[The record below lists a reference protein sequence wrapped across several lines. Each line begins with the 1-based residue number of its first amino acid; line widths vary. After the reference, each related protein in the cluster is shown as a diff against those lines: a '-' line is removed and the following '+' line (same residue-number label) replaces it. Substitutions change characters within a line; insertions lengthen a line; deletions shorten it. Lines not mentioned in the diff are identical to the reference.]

1 MKLGTKIV
9 LGFALTNFIFIA
21 LVLFIYT
28 YMRPIQTG
36 SGYLVENTLP
46 LLDEA
51 SNIQY
56 NMARQVAEIRAFI
69 ASPTNDRAILARAN
83 QADQAIKKSFII
95 FEDKLKNL
103 NLSEM
108 AETYESL
115 RANYARYGE
124 MAAPVPDRQDALLA
138 ARGKLVAEYDNII
151 EILAELSV
159 TEEKSRKMEMS
170 GSDFPAD
177 SEKRQEVISRTGAVK
192 DKFNY
197 SFVMLVRGLLRA
209 DREIFGASKSAA
221 ADCIKI
227 LTGLMNESRNKESRD
242 LATHLLAEIQNYS
255 NLMDSVV
262 ADTFTSLEGAET
274 RGALLETIS
283 QDAVRL
289 ADMAHD
295 MAAGVADTSN
305 AAVGSVIF
313 IMALGTVIALVV
325 SMVIAALITRGITGP
340 INRIIAGLSDDAQE
354 IDHAS
359 GQLST
364 SSHTL
369 AEGATE
375 NAASLEQTSA
385 ALEELSSMTRRNADN
400 SMQAN
405 TLMTQANEAVTKAED
420 SMAKVIKAMDE
431 ISISGNE
438 IGKIIKTIDEIA
450 FQTNLLALNAAV
462 EAARA
467 GEAGAGFAV
476 VADEVRNLA
485 IRSADAAKH
494 TSGLIASTITNIQT
508 GSELVNSTAENFATV
523 TSHAYEVA
531 QLLREVSEAS
541 KEQAQGIGQITTAM
555 HEMDKVT
562 QTNAASAEESASAA
576 GQLSFEAGHLLE
588 AVDEMTALVHGT
600 SSRPGGRRRLSMPGG
615 TAGQLSG
622 AEQENKPARKN
633 LLPLDDNVDF

>member
-1 MKLGTKIV
+1 M
-9 LGFALTNFIFIA
+9 
-21 LVLFIYT
+21 
-28 YMRPIQTG
+28 
-36 SGYLVENTLP
+36 
-46 LLDEA
+46 
-51 SNIQY
+51 
-56 NMARQVAEIRAFI
+56 
-69 ASPTNDRAILARAN
+69 
-83 QADQAIKKSFII
+83 
-95 FEDKLKNL
+95 
-103 NLSEM
+103 
-108 AETYESL
+108 
-115 RANYARYGE
+115 
-124 MAAPVPDRQDALLA
+124 A

-262 ADTFTSLEGAET
+262 AGTFTSLEGAET